1 MNKMPPMPPQPP
13 FKKAEPVPVKYP
25 RPTCPKLLGKTGLAT
40 WKRLIPLLN
49 NPTDGDLQLLEQLC
63 IQTSVNQQAAE
74 DIQTH
79 GTRATNAAGSS
90 IANPSC
96 NLFNSTS
103 KQILHLNKALGL
115 NAMTKHVSR
124 MPQPDEDDG
133 FDQI

>member
-1 MNKMPPMPPQPP
+1 MMNKMPPMPPKKPCPP
-13 FKKAEPVPVKYP
+13 VVKYP
-25 RPTCPKLLGKTGLAT
+25 RPANPKLLGKVGQAT
-40 WKRLIPLLN
+40 WKRLIPLLV

>member
-1 MNKMPPMPPQPP
+1 MNKMPPMPPMPP
-13 FKKAEPVPVKYP
+13 KKPSSTVVKYP
-25 RPTCPKLLGKTGLAT
+25 RPSNPKLLGKVGQAT
-40 WKRLIPLLN
+40 WKRLIPLLV